1 MARGAEC
8 KYLKLKILQ
17 YCLCGPRYNRADR
30 RCLIDV
36 DSVNSDSDSD
46 DTDTVDRLV
55 TEAVGRIIKRGLITF
70 CDTLNNFPKD

>member
-1 MARGAEC
+1 MT
-8 KYLKLKILQ
+8 L
-17 YCLCGPRYNRADR
+17 RAIVVVRDDNVVR
-30 RCLIDV
+30 RR
-36 DSVNSDSDSD
+36 VNWGGVQIFEIENPVNSDSD